1 MNTNTP
7 EAIIDTTAPESE
19 EKPRSSRARLIGI
32 FLAAVGFIV
41 LLVVGVAYYAYI
53 TYLDPAA
60 LKKQVE
66 TSAGLAL
73 GLPVSVG
80 EVSLRWPTITMTGMR
95 VGDPASRTLPL
106 VEIGMAAATPDFF
119 ELLSGKVMLESV
131 FVSSVS
137 AKLTRAEDGS
147 VVLPPGMTAAS
158 GAKPAE
164 PSAGIDFDVRGLPL
178 RQLEIEQVR
187 VSLDDLAAKK
197 AFAAVMPHLLV
208 KKSLSGTALPIDT
221 KITVEGIGNVA
232 IKGELRPP
240 EKLQAKIHIEGIE
253 VGTLRQV
260 LPASVELPAGLGVAS
275 LLADVVLTGSGR
287 LSVRNVS
294 LKCTPDIDVK
304 GEFEAASLSPLQGSA
319 TIALEPLPVKR
330 LMELA
335 GKYLPPMPDVKID
348 EGRLG
353 GEVRFGIAGGEMR
366 DISAWA
372 KPQGLV
378 VRHAMLPAPLKLAQG
393 GVKYDEGRVE
403 WEKLAAEIRGITVKS
418 DAGKVDIAK
427 MTGRGDLSIRL
438 DMSVLTGDLKKFIPE
453 AVLRAKPEG
462 TAAFTGSV
470 EIDADGPT
478 LTGELEGGS
487 IRAVPAPGMSPVKLD
502 ALKLTLTRVNAKSGT
517 IAVRECKG
525 SALGM
530 TATLQGS
537 VKNGADPSFD
547 LKANATADLAALKEA
562 LPIENALFKKQARL
576 SGTAVVDATI
586 GGSLKKPQPA
596 GKLELTNVDFSI
608 AAHGVHV
615 TGISGTAA
623 IDPDKITI
631 GRLAANIFGGKLAI
645 AGSLADYLEKPRVA
659 ASGTLHNA
667 DLGEIRTLIAS
678 NVPDFPAD
686 LGFNGRADL
695 DIVVKGSADQPEF
708 SGNAVLAGA
717 GLTHPAILRPI
728 RGIVG
733 PIRFDQRGL
742 TTEGLQMGWGSS
754 TVRLVGRMESWS
766 GFKMAFQ
773 YDVQPLDLTDIGEF
787 FLAGT
792 GYRAQ
797 GSGTGAGKI
806 SGPIA
811 KIVVDG
817 AAKLPSGVFE
827 APVSKGG
834 STFKFPF
841 TDLTAPFRFTDGILA
856 ITGAR
861 ANLFSG
867 EMTASGKVFVRETP
881 IRFGFD
887 TRVKSLQTQEFL
899 ATNTTM
905 KNVLQGGLDMSFIAT
920 GTTVGLNSLDGAS
933 TMSMASGSY
942 KAPPVAAQ
950 IFNAVDLSQLSSG
963 VVKSLQGHFVFKNG
977 RMNSDDL
984 VFKSPFGQLSY
995 KGSVGLDTTLDGTAN
1010 LVLPREICQGS
1021 KVLRD
1026 LVGNQPSLE
1035 IPVGVRGSLLSPGV
1049 DLRLDK
1055 LLKKAAEN
1063 KAKDAL
1069 MDILGGKKEQA
1080 PQPVASGTTGAA
1092 APEAKKKGIGDIL
1105 GGELGK
1111 ILGGKKPAQEPVQ
1124 PHPAPVA
1131 TAPAPAG
1138 VTGAAQPAS
1147 SPVVVTGTA
1156 QPASAPAPVVATQ
1169 PKPLPPEKQIKKELK
1184 DIEKDLKKLF
1194 KFK

>member
-7 EAIIDTTAPESE
+7 EAIPETAAHEGE

-32 FLAAVGFIV
+32 FLAAVGGIV
-41 LLVVGVAYYAYI
+41 LILVGAAYYAYI

-66 TSAGLAL
+66 TSAGQAL

-80 EVSLRWPTITMTGMR
+80 EVSLRWPTVTMTGLR
-95 VGDPASRTLPL
+95 VGDPASEAQPL
-106 VEIGMAAATPDFF
+106 VEIGLVAATPDFF

-137 AKLTRAEDGS
+137 AKLTRSADGAI
-147 VVLPPGMTAAS
+147 VLPPGMTAAP
-158 GAKPAE
+158 GAKPTE
-164 PSAGIDFDVRGLPL
+164 PSAGIDLDVRALPL

-187 VSLDDLAAKK
+187 LSLSDLASKK
-197 AFAAVMPHLLV
+197 TFVAVMPHLAV

-221 KITVEGIGNVA
+221 KITVEGIGNIA
-232 IKGELRPP
+232 IKGELQPP
-240 EKLQAKIHIEGIE
+240 EKLQAQIHIEGIE
-253 VGTLRQV
+253 VGTLRPL
-260 LPASVELPAGLGVAS
+260 LPPSVELPAGLGVVS
-275 LLADVVLTGSGR
+275 LLADVALTSAGR

-319 TIALEPLPVKR
+319 SITLEPLPVKR

-353 GEVRFGIAGGEMR
+353 GEVRFGIAGGEIR
-366 DISAWA
+366 DVSAWA
-372 KPQGLV
+372 KPHGLT

-393 GVKYDEGRVE
+393 SVKYDEGRVE
-403 WEKLAAEIRGITVKS
+403 WEKLAAEMRGITVKS
-418 DAGKVDIAK
+418 DGGKVDIAK
-427 MTGRGDLSIRL
+427 MTGRGDLSVRL
-438 DMSVLTGDLKKFIPE
+438 DLAALTTDLKKFVPE
-453 AVLRAKPEG
+453 SVLRAKPEG
-462 TAAFTGSV
+462 SAAFTGNI

-478 LTGELEGGS
+478 LTGELEGES
-487 IRAVPAPGMSPVKLD
+487 IRAVPAPGMAPVKLD
-502 ALKLTLTRVNAKSGT
+502 ALRLTLTRVNAKSGT
-517 IAVRECKG
+517 IAIRECKG
-525 SALGM
+525 NALGM
-530 TATLQGS
+530 TASLQGS
-537 VKNGADPSFD
+537 VKNAADPVFD
-547 LKANATADLAALKEA
+547 LKANAVADLAALKEA
-562 LPIENALFKKQARL
+562 LPIENALFKKQAKL

-596 GKLELTNVDFSI
+596 GTLELKNVDFTI
-608 AAHGVHV
+608 AARGVHV
-615 TGISGTAA
+615 AGVSGAA
-623 IDPDKITI
+623 SIDPRRISID
-631 GRLAANIFGGKLAI
+631 RLGANVFGGKLAI
-645 AGSLADYLEKPRVA
+645 SGSLADYLEKPRVS

-667 DLGEIRTLIAS
+667 DLGEIRSLIAS
-678 NVPDFPAD
+678 NVPDFPSD

-695 DIVVKGSADQPEF
+695 DIVIKGAADQPEF

-733 PIRFDQRGL
+733 PIKFDQRGL

-792 GYRAQ
+792 GYRAH

-834 STFKFPF
+834 SPFKFPF

-856 ITGAR
+856 INGAR
-861 ANLFSG
+861 AKLFSG

-899 ATNTTM
+899 STNTSM
-905 KNVLQGGLDMSFIAT
+905 KNVLQGGLDMNFVAT
-920 GTTVGLNSLDGAS
+920 GTTVGLNSLDGNS
-933 TMSMASGSY
+933 SMTMASGSY

-950 IFNAVDLSQLSSG
+950 IFNALDSSQLSSG
-963 VVKSLQGHFVFKNG
+963 IIKSLQGRFIFKNG

-984 VFKSPFGQLSY
+984 VFKSPHGQLSY

-1026 LVGNQPSLE
+1026 LVGNQPTLE
-1035 IPVGVRGSLLSPGV
+1035 IPVSVRGSLLSPGI

-1069 MDILGGKKEQA
+1069 MGILGGKKEQA
-1080 PQPVASGTTGAA
+1080 PQPVASGAA
-1092 APEAKKKGIGDIL
+1092 APEPKNKGIGDIL

-1124 PHPAPVA
+1124 PQPVPAA
-1131 TAPAPAG
+1131 TTPAPAG
-1138 VTGAAQPAS
+1138 VTGAAQPSAS
-1147 SPVVVTGTA
+1147 PAPV
-1156 QPASAPAPVVATQ
+1156 ASAPVAVPAPVAATES
-1169 PKPLPPEKQIKKELK
+1169 KPLPPQKQIKKELK
-1184 DIEKDLKKLF
+1184 NIEKDLKKLF

>member
-1 MNTNTP
+1 MTMNTP
-7 EAIIDTTAPESE
+7 EAISEAAARESE
-19 EKPRSSRARLIGI
+19 DKPRSSRARLIGI
-32 FLAAVGFIV
+32 FLAAVGLIV
-41 LLVVGVAYYAYI
+41 LLFVGAAYYAYI

-66 TSAGLAL
+66 TSAGQAL

-95 VGDPASRTLPL
+95 IGDPASAAQPL
-106 VEIGMAAATPDFF
+106 VEIGLAAATPDFF
-119 ELLSGKVMLESV
+119 ELLSGRVMLESV

-137 AKLTRAEDGS
+137 AKLSRAADGS
-147 VVLPPGMTAAS
+147 IVLPPGMAAAP
-158 GAKPAE
+158 GATPAE
-164 PSAGIDFDVRGLPL
+164 PGVGIDLDVRALPL

-187 VSLDDLAAKK
+187 CSLDDLGSRKT
-197 AFAAVMPHLLV
+197 FAAVMPHLAL

-221 KITVEGIGNVA
+221 KITVEGVGNIA
-232 IKGELRPP
+232 IKGELQPP
-240 EKLQAKIHIEGIE
+240 EKLQAQVHIEGVEI
-253 VGTLRQV
+253 GTLRPL
-260 LPASVELPAGLGVAS
+260 LPPAVELPAGLGVAS
-275 LLADVVLTGSGR
+275 LLADVVLTNSGR

-304 GEFEAASLSPLQGSA
+304 GEFEAASLSPLHGSA

-353 GEVRFGIAGGEMR
+353 GEVRFGIVGGEMR
-366 DISAWA
+366 DVSAWA

-378 VRHAMLPAPLKLAQG
+378 VRHAMLPAPLRLAQG

-418 DAGKVDIAK
+418 DGGKVDIAK
-427 MTGRGDLSIRL
+427 MTGRGDLSVRL
-438 DMSVLTGDLKKFIPE
+438 DMSVLTGDLKKFVPE
-453 AVLRAKPEG
+453 TVLRAKPEG
-462 TAAFTGSV
+462 TAAFTGIV
-470 EIDADGPT
+470 EIDANGPT
-478 LTGELEGGS
+478 LTGELEGGN
-487 IRAVPAPGMSPVKLD
+487 IRAVPAPGMAPVKLD

-530 TATLQGS
+530 TATLQGA
-537 VKNGADPSFD
+537 VKNAADPSFD
-547 LKANATADLAALKEA
+547 LKANATVDLAALKEA

-576 SGTAVVDATI
+576 SGMAVVDATI
-586 GGSLKKPQPA
+586 GGSLKKPRPA
-596 GKLELTNVDFSI
+596 GKLELKNVDFSI
-608 AAHGVHV
+608 AARGVNV
-615 TGISGTAA
+615 TGVSGVAA
-623 IDPDKITI
+623 IDPDKISI
-631 GRLAANIFGGKLAI
+631 DRLAANLFGGKLSI

-667 DLGEIRTLIAS
+667 DLGEIRSLIAS
-678 NVPDFPAD
+678 NVPDFPSD

-717 GLTHPAILRPI
+717 GLTHPAVLRPI
-728 RGIVG
+728 RRIVG

-773 YDVQPLDLTDIGEF
+773 YDIQPLDLTDIGEF

-834 STFKFPF
+834 STFRFPF

-856 ITGAR
+856 ISGAR

-899 ATNTTM
+899 STNTSM

-920 GTTVGLNSLDGAS
+920 GTTVGLNSLDGNS
-933 TMSMASGSY
+933 TMTMASGSY

-950 IFNAVDLSQLSSG
+950 IFNAIDSSQLSSG
-963 VVKSLQGHFVFKNG
+963 IIKSLQGHFIFKNG

-984 VFKSPFGQLSY
+984 VFKSPYGQLSY

-1010 LVLPREICQGS
+1010 LVLPREICHGS

-1026 LVGNQPSLE
+1026 LVGNQPNLE
-1035 IPVGVRGSLLSPGV
+1035 IPVGVRGSLLSPGI

-1080 PQPVASGTTGAA
+1080 PQSVASGTP
-1092 APEAKKKGIGDIL
+1092 APEQKKKGIGDLL

-1124 PHPAPVA
+1124 PAPVTVA

-1138 VTGAAQPAS
+1138 VTGEAQPAQAPAGVS
-1147 SPVVVTGTA
+1147 GTA
-1156 QPASAPAPVVATQ
+1156 QPASAPVPVVATQ

-1184 DIEKDLKKLF
+1184 NIEKDLKKLF